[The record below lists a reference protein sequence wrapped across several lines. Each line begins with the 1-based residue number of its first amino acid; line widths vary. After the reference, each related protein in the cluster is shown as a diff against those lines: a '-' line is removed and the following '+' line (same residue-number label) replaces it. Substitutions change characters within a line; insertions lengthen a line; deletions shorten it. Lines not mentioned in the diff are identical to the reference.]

1 MACLSTAISSPIT
14 KVERERESVDDEDDR
29 NEDDDGDDDN
39 HDDGDD
45 DDDDDDDDS
54 DDDAE
59 GVKKIMMMT
68 PICWTISTFVTVI
81 WPLQAYCPLPLHALI
96 S

>member
-1 MACLSTAISSPIT
+1 MRKKTINRIHGYPRDRCSSRGRMACLSTAISSPIT

-68 PICWTISTFVTVI
+68 PIC
-81 WPLQAYCPLPLHALI
+81 
-96 S
+96 